1 MLPRGTWLLVALYLA
16 VILGGITAALI
27 WAG

>member
-1 MLPRGTWLLVALYLA
+1 MLPRGTWLIVALYMA
-16 VILGGITAALI
+16 VILGAITAALI